1 MLGTVDKIV
10 GLVSDQS
17 SFLIAC
23 ETTSS
28 VTSNPDQMPT
38 SNQESGSKVMESM
51 GNNMKNFRSDD
62 EEGIKNIAGSMLGTT
77 GNVFLAASGSVPVVS
92 KNSSDIDL
100 LVSDLFIFFTK
111 HLISV
116 FLFDGPLDE
125 IFEKQFIYNFFSNDI
140 FRMLRILTY

>member
-77 GNVFLAASGSVPVVS
+77 GNVFMAASGSVPVVS

-100 LVSDLFIFFTK
+100 LVSDLFIFLN
-111 HLISV
+111 LIST
-116 FLFDGPLDE
+116 FLLEEPLDE
-125 IFEKQFIYNFFSNDI
+125 IFDKQFVDNFFLNDI
-140 FRMLRILTY
+140 FTMMRILIY

>member
-77 GNVFLAASGSVPVVS
+77 GNVFMAASGSVPVVS

-100 LVSDLFIFFTK
+100 LVSDLFIFFNQT
-111 HLISV
+111 
-116 FLFDGPLDE
+116 FD
-125 IFEKQFIYNFFSNDI
+125 
-140 FRMLRILTY
+140 